1 MNDMTPLG
9 IGHNG
14 GPDLIDEIC
23 GRFEAQRMEAENWT
37 DGAPVENEAQM
48 KTVDAIR
55 KDMRAWRL
63 DLEKGQKDA
72 TAPLYEAYKAEGA
85 RWKRYIDDAKRIE
98 GCLVATVDSYKRK
111 LAAQKAEKER
121 LAREEEARKLR
132 EAQEAAEEA
141 RENSGDLEA
150 RRAADAAAREAEIA
164 RINAAKASKDTV
176 KGMRTVTRFAFED
189 PTEANPRGGRKLALN
204 DIAQNDPEAVTAFVD
219 EYVRRHHAVRP
230 IAGVRVWQE
239 QEAY

>member
-1 MNDMTPLG
+1 MNDMTPMG

-37 DGAPVENEAQM
+37 DGALVENEAQM
-48 KTVDAIR
+48 KAVDAIR

-63 DLEKGQKDA
+63 DLEKGQKEA
-72 TAPLYEAYKAEGA
+72 TAPLHEAYKAEGA
-85 RWKRYIDDAKRIE
+85 RWKPYIDDAKRIE

-111 LAAQKAEKER
+111 LVAEKAEKER

-132 EAQEAAEEA
+132 EAQESAAVA

-150 RRAADAAAREAEIA
+150 RRAADAAARDAEIA

-176 KGMRTVTRFAFED
+176 KGMRTVTRYAFEVD
-189 PTEANPRGGRKLALN
+189 PAVDPRGARRPVLN
-204 DIAQNDPEAVTAFVD
+204 DIAQNDPDAITAFVD
-219 EYVRRHHAVRP
+219 EYVRRNHTIRP